1 MEGEGRVPFMQ
12 LLAWKAVSALRAREE
27 EDEAGLEAGPP
38 DDFDMNAMTTSR
50 DDGAV
55 MAAVQRLR
63 VAGFK
68 FRMVE

>member
-1 MEGEGRVPFMQ
+1 ML

-27 EDEAGLEAGPP
+27 EDEAGLGAGPP
-38 DDFDMNAMTTSR
+38 DDFDMNATTTSR

-63 VAGFK
+63 VAGFT
-68 FRMVE
+68 FRVE

>member
-1 MEGEGRVPFMQ
+1 MK
-12 LLAWKAVSALRAREE
+12 LAL
-27 EDEAGLEAGPP
+27 DLEQAPP
-38 DDFDMNAMTTSR
+38 DDFDMNATMTSR

-68 FRMVE
+68 FRTVE